1 AYVQCACGCLAS
13 RMSSN
18 SDKYKCSWCK
28 RTYMLGKE
36 IYR

>member
-1 AYVQCACGCLAS
+1 YVQCACGCLAC

-18 SDKYKCSWCK
+18 SNKYMCSWCL
-28 RTYMLGKE
+28 RTYMFGKE

>member
-1 AYVQCACGCLAS
+1 YCLCT
-13 RMSSN
+13 MSSN